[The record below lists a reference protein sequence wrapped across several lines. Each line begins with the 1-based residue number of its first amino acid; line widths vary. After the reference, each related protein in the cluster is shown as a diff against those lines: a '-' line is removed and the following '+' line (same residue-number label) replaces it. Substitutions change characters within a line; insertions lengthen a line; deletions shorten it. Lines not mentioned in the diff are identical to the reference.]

1 VTEGYGKLIR
11 EGYEAWNLGDRSFVL
26 SHLSPDVVWVTPP
39 DDPDQGVYRG
49 HDAVQKFWDQW
60 QAAVGQLKFEIEELT
75 ETGNRVLAVVRRS
88 GVGHHSGLA
97 VSDVVC
103 QIFFFEDAGTCSLVR
118 EFYDR
123 SKAVAAAGMPEH
135 EESKSGRN
143 PAHT

>member
-1 VTEGYGKLIR
+1 MTQGYGKLIR

-26 SHLSPDVVWVTPP
+26 EHLSPDVVWVTPP
-39 DDPDQGVYRG
+39 DDPDQGVFRG

-75 ETGNRVLAVVRRS
+75 ETGNRVLAVVKRS

-103 QIFFFEDAGTCSLVR
+103 QVFFFEDKGTCSLVR

-123 SKAVAAAGMPEH
+123 SKATAAAGTPER
-135 EESKSGRN
+135 EESVGGRD

>member
-1 VTEGYGKLIR
+1 MTESYGKLIR

-26 SHLSPDVVWVTPP
+26 AHLSADVIWVTPP
-39 DDPDQGVYRG
+39 DDPDQGVYSG
-49 HDAVQKFWDQW
+49 HVAVQKFWDQW
-60 QAAVGQLKFEIEELT
+60 QAAVGQLKFEVEELV

-103 QIFFFEDAGTCSLVR
+103 QVFFFDDQGACSLVR

-123 SKAVAAAGMPEH
+123 AKATAAAGMPEH
-135 EESKSGRN
+135 EEVENGRN

>member
-1 VTEGYGKLIR
+1 MTEGYGKLIR

-26 SHLSPDVVWVTPP
+26 EHLSPDVVWVTPP
-39 DDPDQGVYRG
+39 DDPDQGVFRG

-60 QAAVGQLKFEIEELT
+60 QAAVGQLKFEIEELS
-75 ETGNRVLAVVRRS
+75 ETGNRVLAVVKRS

-103 QIFFFEDAGTCSLVR
+103 QVFFFEDKGTCSLVR

-123 SKAVAAAGMPEH
+123 SKATAAAGMPDR
-135 EESKSGRN
+135 EESVGGRD